1 MKLKSIIMNK
11 TAKIL
16 LLLFISGFLMAITLA
31 AQENLQHVKKVYIS
45 PTGRIYIQKSLPVYL
60 RISTSPDKD
69 AKSYLLKSEVTTRY
83 SNPMYFDTEGYNTIR
98 SPWRVDTVT
107 KTVVYPLQDI
117 IFEVYADSYP
127 PQSKVTFNG
136 ASTYIRDGKKYF
148 GKGIEITIAAT
159 DALSGVDKT
168 YYSINNE
175 AFKPYS
181 GSISLNNEGEYIL
194 KYYSVDNVGNVE
206 EIKTE
211 SCIIDMTHPQTDY
224 EIDGI
229 INNFYISPD
238 ASIILKSK
246 DTLSGIKAT
255 YYQINDGSFV
265 KYSSPIPVKVLG
277 SESGTITYYSVD
289 NLGNEEKKKVIGGMS
304 PKAGTGENGGKDDI
318 VFEFYVDNSPPEVM
332 LTVKGDK
339 YEGNYFYISP
349 ATEINLSARD
359 NKSGVDQIKYGINT
373 SLILNEYNKPI
384 SIDNPGL
391 NTIYYTAIDF
401 VGNWAELGTRK
412 VYVDSRAPET
422 DISLSGLFFFNRDT
436 LYITK
441 DTKILIENSDNESG
455 INKIFYKIDNSGFNE
470 YSSSIQI
477 SEEGFH
483 NITFYAMD
491 NVNNEA
497 KKKIKG
503 VFVDQTPPIIHY
515 QFSVPPIGSKII
527 RDEEYVVYPS
537 NAIIYLGSTDYASG
551 GKRLEYTI
559 NNNPV
564 KTELP
569 IKNFK
574 PGNYYIDIIA
584 YDELNNKQVSKL
596 KFSIEN

>member
-1 MKLKSIIMNK
+1 MKLKSISMNK
-11 TAKIL
+11 TVKIL
-16 LLLFISGFLMAITLA
+16 FLLLISCFMLIVALS
-31 AQENLQHVKKVYIS
+31 AQEHLQHVKKVYIS
-45 PTGRIYIQKSLPVYL
+45 PTGRVYIQKSLPVYL
-60 RISTSPDKD
+60 RISTSPDED
-69 AKSYLLKSEVTTRY
+69 AESYLLKSEVTARY

-127 PQSKVTFNG
+127 PHSKVKFDG
-136 ASTYIRDGKKYF
+136 ASIYMRDGKKYF
-148 GKGIEITIAAT
+148 GKGIEIIITSI
-159 DALSGVDKT
+159 DALSGVDKI

-181 GSISLNNEGEYIL
+181 GSISLNNEGEYVL

-206 EIKTE
+206 EVKTE

-246 DTLSGIKAT
+246 DMLSGVKAT
-255 YYQINDGSFV
+255 YYQINNGSFL
-265 KYSSPIPVKVLG
+265 KYSTPIPVKILG
-277 SESGTITYYSVD
+277 SEAGTITYYSID

-304 PKAGTGENGGKDDI
+304 PKAGAGENGDKDDI
-318 VFEFYVDNSPPEVM
+318 VFEFYVDNSPPEVT
-332 LTVKGDK
+332 LAVEGAK
-339 YEGNYFYISP
+339 YQGNYLFISP
-349 ATEINLSARD
+349 ATEINLSAKD
-359 NKSGVDQIKYGINT
+359 DKSGVDKIKYGINT
-373 SLILNEYNKPI
+373 SLILNEYNKPV
-384 SIDNPGL
+384 SIVNPGL
-391 NTIYYTAIDF
+391 NTIYYTAIDY
-401 VGNWAELGTRK
+401 VGNWAELATRK
-412 VYVDSRAPET
+412 VYVDARAPET
-422 DISLSGLFFFNRDT
+422 DIGFSGLFFFNRDT

-441 DTKILIENSDNESG
+441 DTKIQIEYSDNESG
-455 INKIFYKIDNSGFNE
+455 INKIFFKIDNSEFNE
-470 YSSSIQI
+470 YSSSIQL

-483 NITFYAMD
+483 NITFYGMD

-497 KKKIKG
+497 KKKTKG

-551 GKRLEYTI
+551 GKKLEYTI

-584 YDELNNKQVSKL
+584 YDELNNRQVSKL

>member
-1 MKLKSIIMNK
+1 MKLKSIGMNK

-16 LLLFISGFLMAITLA
+16 LLLFISGFLLAITLS
-31 AQENLQHVKKVYIS
+31 AQEHLQHVKKVYIS
-45 PTGRIYIQKSLPVYL
+45 PTGRVYIQKSLPVYL
-60 RISTSPDKD
+60 RISTSPDED

-98 SPWRVDTVT
+98 SPWRVDTVS

-127 PQSKVTFNG
+127 PQSRVKFDG
-136 ASTYIRDGKKYF
+136 ASTYIKDGKKYF

-181 GSISLNNEGEYIL
+181 GSISLSNEGEYVL

-224 EIDGI
+224 EIDGT

-246 DTLSGIKAT
+246 DMLSGVKAT
-255 YYQINDGSFV
+255 YYQINDGGFV

-277 SESGTITYYSVD
+277 SEGGTITYFSVD

-304 PKAGTGENGGKDDI
+304 PKAGAGENGGKDDI
-318 VFEFYVDNSPPEVM
+318 VFEFYVDNTPPEVM
-332 LTVKGDK
+332 LSIVGNK
-339 YEGNYFYISP
+339 YQGNYLYISP

-359 NKSGVDQIKYGINT
+359 DKSGVDKIKFGINT
-373 SLILNEYNKPI
+373 SLILNDYNKPV
-384 SIDNPGL
+384 SIGNTGL

-412 VYVDSRAPET
+412 VYIDARAPET
-422 DISLSGLFFFNRDT
+422 DISFTGLFFFNRDT
-436 LYITK
+436 LYITR

-455 INKIFYKIDNSGFNE
+455 ISKIFYKIDNSEFNE
-470 YSSSIQI
+470 YSSPFQI

-483 NITFYAMD
+483 NVTFYGMD

-497 KKKIKG
+497 NKKIKG

-515 QFSVPPIGSKII
+515 QFSVQPIGSKII

-551 GKRLEYTI
+551 GKKLEYTI

>member
-1 MKLKSIIMNK
+1 VKLKLISMNK

-16 LLLFISGFLMAITLA
+16 LLLFISGFLLAITLS
-31 AQENLQHVKKVYIS
+31 AQEHLQHVKKVYIS
-45 PTGRIYIQKSLPVYL
+45 PTGRVYIQKSLPVYL
-60 RISTSPDKD
+60 RISTSPDED
-69 AKSYLLKSEVTTRY
+69 AESYLLKSEVTTRY
-83 SNPMYFDTEGYNTIR
+83 SNPMYFDTEGYNTVR

-107 KTVVYPLQDI
+107 KNVVYPLQDI

-127 PQSKVTFNG
+127 PQSKVKFDG
-136 ASTYIRDGKKYF
+136 ASTYVKDGKKYF
-148 GKGIEITIAAT
+148 GKGVEITIAAT

-181 GSISLNNEGEYIL
+181 GGISLNNEGEYVL

-211 SCIIDMTHPQTDY
+211 SCVIDMTHPQTDY

-229 INNFYISPD
+229 INNLYISPD

-246 DTLSGIKAT
+246 DMLSGVKAT
-255 YYQINDGSFV
+255 YYQINNGSFM
-265 KYSSPIPVKVLG
+265 KYSTPIPVKILG
-277 SESGTITYYSVD
+277 AEAGTITYYSID
-289 NLGNEEKKKVIGGMS
+289 NLGNEENKKVIGGMS
-304 PKAGTGENGGKDDI
+304 TKAGAGESGGKDDV
-318 VFEFYVDNSPPEVM
+318 VFEFYVDNSPPEVT
-332 LTVKGDK
+332 LAVEGAK
-339 YEGNYFYISP
+339 YQGNYLYISP

-359 NKSGVDQIKYGINT
+359 DKSGVDKIKYGINT
-373 SLILNEYNKPI
+373 SLILNEYNKPV

-391 NTIYYTAIDF
+391 NTVYYTAIDY
-401 VGNWAELGTRK
+401 VGNWAELATRK
-412 VYVDSRAPET
+412 VYVDARAPET
-422 DISLSGLFFFNRDT
+422 DIGFSGLFFFNRDT

-441 DTKILIENSDNESG
+441 DTKIEIKNSDDESG
-455 INKIFYKIDNSGFNE
+455 INKVFYKIDNSEFNE
-470 YSSSIQI
+470 YSSSIQL

-483 NITFYAMD
+483 NITFYGMD

-497 KKKIKG
+497 KEETKG

-515 QFSVPPIGSKII
+515 QFSVLPIGSKII
-527 RDEEYVVYPS
+527 RDEEYVVYPT
-537 NAIIYLGSTDYASG
+537 NAIIYLGSTDYGSG
-551 GKRLEYTI
+551 GKKLEYTI

-564 KTELP
+564 KTVLP

-574 PGNYYIDIIA
+574 PGNYYIDVIA